1 MQTKKTSSK
10 AGTNTAV
17 KAITKGAEK
26 SDRTLLLKLRRENA
40 QLRNT
45 MDDVWN
51 VLCTIGPQHQSEEIL
66 EAFGTACHYM
76 ITDFPE
82 RYEYENSLLPQAEAP
97 HDTLQFILAAQDRF
111 RRRVSEKLGT
121 KVNDLYT
128 YPDFDESLAAWR
140 KVFAEE
146 AQLEAKPDSDVT
158 EQEYRALVAT
168 YFSLTV
174 LLFAKSPTTLK
185 KEATRYGNVIA
196 EMKALFPQQRRVP
209 GKDVQIA
216 LEILTDDSKSFFD
229 AYPQAIKKEYG
240 YAKDYTDMSRKELT
254 EAKRTLRKRVRAI
267 QDQRKKA
274 TLKKGKV
281 SS

>member
-1 MQTKKTSSK
+1 MPPKKTSGKNGIRIARK
-10 AGTNTAV
+10 AS
-17 KAITKGAEK
+17 TKEAQK
-26 SDRTLLLKLRRENA
+26 SDRTLLLKLKRENSK
-40 QLRNT
+40 LRNT

-82 RYEYENSLLPQAEAP
+82 TYEYETSSLPDAVSDP
-97 HDTLQFILAAQDRF
+97 LQFILVVQDRF
-111 RRRVSEKLGT
+111 RRRVSEELGT
-121 KVNDLYT
+121 KIHDLYT
-128 YPDFDESLAAWR
+128 YPDFDKSLAAWR

-146 AQLEAKPDSDVT
+146 AQLEVKPDSDVT

-216 LEILTDDSKSFFD
+216 LEILADGSNSFFD
-229 AYPQAIKKEYG
+229 AYPHAIKKEYG
-240 YAKDYTDMSRKELT
+240 YAKDYPAMSRKELT
-254 EAKRTLRKRVRAI
+254 EAKRTLRKRVRAL